1 MREEITSFE
10 AYPLEPNE
18 AVAVIRAGRTARDRA
33 ILTLLWRT
41 GLRSNEVCS
50 LQMDHVRFR
59 PDSTVEVKV
68 NRPKNLHRGAP
79 KRVVACGKK
88 ASDML
93 KAWLAQRGDEP
104 GPFFTTSAGQG
115 LITSQIRRTVSLA
128 GKRAGLNRRVHP
140 HAFRHTFAKDLYL
153 AGVGVLE
160 IQEALGHRSVD
171 TTLRYLKDI
180 GATRVVEILATRD
193 EW

>member
-1 MREEITSFE
+1 M
-10 AYPLEPNE
+10 A
-18 AVAVIRAGRTARDRA
+18 
-33 ILTLLWRT
+33 
-41 GLRSNEVCS
+41 
-50 LQMDHVRFR
+50 H
-59 PDSTVEVKV
+59 
-68 NRPKNLHRGAP
+68 
-79 KRVVACGKK
+79 
-88 ASDML
+88 
-93 KAWLAQRGDEP
+93 RGDEP
-104 GPFFTTSAGQG
+104 GPFFTTSAGQA